1 MNWFTIDPM
10 EFRIWLTE
18 KYVEWRGDKV
28 GHNSSVSSFAEYIG
42 TKQQLMS
49 GWMNG
54 DYAPAKANI
63 DKLANKLGYEIY
75 DILNIP
81 QDERPI
87 RADIRAAI
95 RKIPPEYLDEV
106 LLLIEEYTKQHSWY
120 RSNVAGV

>member
-1 MNWFTIDPM
+1 MNWFTIDSV

-75 DILNIP
+75 DILDIP
-81 QDERPI
+81 QDERPT

-95 RKIPPEYLDEV
+95 RQVPPENMDEI
-106 LLLIEEYTKQHSWY
+106 LILIEEYLRVHGWD
-120 RSNVAGV
+120 RIV

>member
-18 KYVEWRGDKV
+18 KYVEWRGDKF
-28 GHNSSVSSFAEYIG
+28 GHNSSVTAFAEYIG

-54 DYAPAKANI
+54 DFAPAKANI

-75 DILNIP
+75 DILDIP
-81 QDERPI
+81 PEERPT

-95 RKIPPEYLDEV
+95 RRVPPENMDEI
-106 LLLIEEYTKQHSWY
+106 LNLIEEYLRVHGWD
-120 RSNVAGV
+120 RIV